1 MYCDVN
7 FRTKKQLKEAVKD
20 GRKICIFSPGPFQA
34 PQSGVVSVKGPHFP
48 RPHSWYARVKI
59 EGGIVKKVVS

>member
-7 FRTKKQLKEAVKD
+7 FRTKKQLKEAVAD
-20 GRKICIFSPGPFQA
+20 GREICIFSPGPFQV
-34 PQSGVVSVKGPHFP
+34 PRNGVVSVEGPHFP